1 MNSSPSKPVGSMMNN
16 VILDTQSN
24 THTNP
29 NHYPSSINPVGGAQ
43 NFMERGEISSFIDDS
58 HVQLDASFV
67 GIDHND
73 YMDDMPS
80 QYSKKATGK

>member
-1 MNSSPSKPVGSMMNN
+1 
-16 VILDTQSN
+16 
-24 THTNP
+24 
-29 NHYPSSINPVGGAQ
+29 
-43 NFMERGEISSFIDDS
+43 MERADISSFIDDS

-80 QYSKKATGK
+80 QYSKKAPGK